1 LPFAK
6 SGIMFLCMYLR
17 KHIRQ
22 KDGASY
28 EYWTL
33 VETVRTA
40 RGPRQRIV
48 GNLGKLPGLDRE
60 ERIGWEEVGR
70 VLSGKGPERQPEL
83 FSSDPEPPDWAR
95 VDLRQVRAE
104 RLRRFGDAYLALA
117 VWRRLG
123 LDTLLAD
130 ILPAGRAEI
139 GWDALAC
146 LLVLAR
152 FCEPSSE
159 LAIAEHFYGTTA
171 LDDLLGI
178 PPEKVNDDRLYR
190 ALDALLPHKDAICS
204 HLAGR
209 YAEWFGTQ
217 VDFLLYDVTST
228 YFEGQAAGDSLAA
241 RGYSRDHRPDCPQ
254 VCIGLAATPEGLPVG
269 YEVFAGNRADVT
281 TLEDMVALL
290 EGRYG
295 QARRIW
301 VFDRGIVSEDNL
313 AMLRSR
319 GARYVVGTPKSMLR
333 KFEAQLLAGGWEQAA
348 ESGVEVRTATHPDFA
363 GDSFILCRSL
373 QRREKEHAILAT
385 QADRLDA
392 KLAAI
397 QASVRAGRL
406 RDRATAERR
415 IGRWLG
421 KFSRAEDLFRVEL
434 VPAEGPLED
443 MRVERR
449 KGGGE
454 LGGARPGRLPAAHQR
469 RGRGPRPALAVVYP
483 ARPGGGR
490 LPHEQERPRPA
501 SRIPPEGAPGRGPHP
516 GLFPGP
522 GPPAQPGAVDERQGA
537 GNLRPPPRRRD
548 ARGPQP
554 RHRARRHRPGSGP
567 PARCRPARETAAG
580 APPAP
585 RAALAELPKTHRN
598 RRKRSAEFGLISAP
612 FASRLSTGGELSM
625 PTTAELGL
633 AWDASPRLPP
643 PIPSAL

>member
-178 PPEKVNDDRLYR
+178 PPEKADDDRLYR

-449 KGGGE
+449 
-454 LGGARPGRLPAAHQR
+454 
-469 RGRGPRPALAVVYP
+469 
-483 ARPGGGR
+483 
-490 LPHEQERPRPA
+490 QEA
-501 SRIPPEGAPGRGPHP
+501 ESW
-516 GLFPGP
+516 
-522 GPPAQPGAVDERQGA
+522 
-537 GNLRPPPRRRD
+537 
-548 ARGPQP
+548 
-554 RHRARRHRPGSGP
+554 
-567 PARCRPARETAAG
+567 
-580 APPAP
+580 
-585 RAALAELPKTHRN
+585 AALAQGAYLLRTNVEGEDP
-598 RRKRSAEFGLISAP
+598 A
-612 FASRLSTGGELSM
+612 RLWQWYIQPAQVEAAFRTSKSD
-625 PTTAELGL
+625 LGL
-633 AWDASPRLPP
+633 RPVYHQKARRVEAHILVCFLALVLWRSLEQWMSAKGLGTCARRLVAEMREVRSLDIVLGVTDRGAVRLRVVGQPEKP
-643 PIPSAL
+643 LQVLLQHLGLPLPNCPKRTGIAENVVQNLG